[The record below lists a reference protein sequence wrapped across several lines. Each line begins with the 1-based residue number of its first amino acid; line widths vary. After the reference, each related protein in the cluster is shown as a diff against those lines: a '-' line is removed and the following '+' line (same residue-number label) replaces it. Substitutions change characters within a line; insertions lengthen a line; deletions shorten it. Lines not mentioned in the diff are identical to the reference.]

1 MKESEQEILEMLGI
15 SPKLSWGDRYRLR
28 IATKHIHRAQRVI
41 RRAYYMTQKAKAA
54 IEREEKVIKE
64 IQKKWKK

>member
-1 MKESEQEILEMLGI
+1 MTNEKEILEMLGL
-15 SPKLSWGDRYRLR
+15 SPKLSWGDRYRIR
-28 IATKHIHRAQRVI
+28 IAAKHIHRAQRVI
-41 RRAYYMTQKAKAA
+41 RRAYHMTQRAKAA